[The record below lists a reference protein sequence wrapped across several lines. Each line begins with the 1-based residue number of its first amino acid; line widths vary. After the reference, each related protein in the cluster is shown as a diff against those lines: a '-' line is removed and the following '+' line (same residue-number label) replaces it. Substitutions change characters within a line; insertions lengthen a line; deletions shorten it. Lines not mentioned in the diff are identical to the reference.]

1 MGDLE
6 FRRSWT
12 NPTFVDRSLV
22 DRSLGP
28 FWAEQCFLD
37 YFSMSQI
44 NFIWV

>member
-12 NPTFVDRSLV
+12 NPTFV